1 MYKFFQKDAFILGL
15 VLGFLFLIAA
25 NYVSYLSNTR
35 FMCDDCGW
43 GFGFPFQLY
52 MEVGFFNLK
61 EILWLGLFAD
71 ILIAITFSFLIGL
84 TFKFVRSKYL
94 ASYEMKIIL

>member
-1 MYKFFQKDAFILGL
+1 MYKFFQKNAFILGS

-25 NYVSYLSNTR
+25 NYVSYFSNTH

-43 GFGFPFQLY
+43 GFGFPFHLY
-52 MEVGFFNLK
+52 MEGGFFSFK

-71 ILIAITFSFLIGL
+71 ILIAIAFSFLIGL